1 LISRWSTALSMDRSL
16 PLLPFLFAVALAAGL
31 ALRDRPPK
39 PIPIDFPSLIGI
51 PLGALPQEAVAP
63 KPLDLPTA
71 PPTAVSPIEAVPP
84 ESPLTSTEP
93 SSAATAPG
101 AQRTLPAARAGP
113 DTWTDHLPRAIG
125 AESGAGNIN
134 LRPKQ
139 RTVVATLVGTILKS
153 LQRIRSTALGNAK
166 PAARHLPMTQ
176 PAQNHAKLRQTA
188 TIAAPRPN
196 FTSGSLGG
204 PAPQRAVLG
213 GPVPWPA
220 RYASNLDGSN
230 LRRHY

>member
-1 LISRWSTALSMDRSL
+1 LISRWSTALSLDRSL
-16 PLLPFLFAVALAAGL
+16 PLLPFLFAAALAAGL

-39 PIPIDFPSLIGI
+39 PIPIDFPFWVGI

-63 KPLDLPTA
+63 KPLDLPTEA
-71 PPTAVSPIEAVPP
+71 PTAVSPIEAVPP

-93 SSAATAPG
+93 STAAAAPG

-113 DTWTDHLPRAIG
+113 DTWTGHLPRALG
-125 AESGAGNIN
+125 AESGAGNIT

-139 RTVVATLVGTILKS
+139 PTVIATLVGTILKS

-166 PAARHLPMTQ
+166 PAARHLPLIKAAQSRAKRGQTTAAAVPRPS
-176 PAQNHAKLRQTA
+176 PAGGGLGG
-188 TIAAPRPN
+188 AAPR
-196 FTSGSLGG
+196 
-204 PAPQRAVLG
+204 RAALG

-220 RYASNLDGSN
+220 RYVSSIDGSN
-230 LRRHY
+230 LRPRY